1 MILLNAPS
9 RWRKGQGP
17 GGVGGHGERAS
28 RTQEVRLEFCLQ
40 TALKLR
46 FLGATKAHGL
56 AHTQPHSP
64 GIQEQVSGRPPLVK
78 ETAWK
83 VAGHPPAGLGEGD
96 WKGMMTEVAQSG
108 WKRLPKNRKGR
119 QGPRPGDKEGAPL
132 YISWAPRG
140 KCRLERE
147 ET

>member
-17 GGVGGHGERAS
+17 GGVGSHGERAS

-64 GIQEQVSGRPPLVK
+64 GIQEQVSFSGQGNSV
-78 ETAWK
+78 E
-83 VAGHPPAGLGEGD
+83 
-96 WKGMMTEVAQSG
+96 SG
-108 WKRLPKNRKGR
+108 WAPTC
-119 QGPRPGDKEGAPL
+119 RPG
-132 YISWAPRG
+132 RG
-140 KCRLERE
+140 GLERNDDRSGPE
-147 ET
+147 WLEKAS